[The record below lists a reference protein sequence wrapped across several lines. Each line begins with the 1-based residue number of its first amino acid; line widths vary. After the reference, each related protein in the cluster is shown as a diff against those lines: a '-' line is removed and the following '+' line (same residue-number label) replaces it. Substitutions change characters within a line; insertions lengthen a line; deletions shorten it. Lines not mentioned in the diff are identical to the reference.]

1 MRCRGFIRRTG
12 MEKMGLEIDISGQ
25 TKWGDFQ
32 QRKSQWKVT
41 ELRGC
46 RTAGSQ
52 SFKVTEVGGRPK
64 LELEVV
70 GSRWRLPTATG
81 FQLLFTHYFPLIA
94 SEAGGCQPE
103 GALDRIREPSA
114 NPHSGGGGPRAA
126 FLLGGVGVRWRA
138 NPRPALQL
146 LSERGLEAG
155 GSPLPFPLPSP
166 AGACRPSTLSSDSG
180 LSSEWQLTG
189 GLLFL
194 SAGTC

>member
-1 MRCRGFIRRTG
+1 
-12 MEKMGLEIDISGQ
+12 MEEMGLEMDISGQ
-25 TKWGDFQ
+25 TKWGGFQ

-41 ELRGC
+41 ELRGH
-46 RTAGSQ
+46 RTARSQ

-70 GSRWRLPTATG
+70 GSRWRLPTAAR

-103 GALDRIREPSA
+103 RALDRNREPSA
-114 NPHSGGGGPRAA
+114 NPCSGGGGLRAA
-126 FLLGGVGVRWRA
+126 FLLGGVGVGRQA

-146 LSERGLEAG
+146 HSERGLEAG
-155 GSPLPFPLPSP
+155 GSPLLFPLPSP
-166 AGACRPSTLSSDSG
+166 AGACHPSTLSLDSG

-194 SAGTC
+194 NAGSC